1 MKEKLGSFV
10 WVAFMILLNACSS
23 GGSDVPEPTPTPN
36 PPTPVEKKIP
46 IGLNCGVSSRVSDSG
61 YENNDKVGLF
71 VVNYNDGS
79 AGSLNASG
87 NHVDNVAFTYS
98 GSKWTSG
105 TSLYWKDDRTK
116 ADFYVYYPY
125 GSVSNVT
132 AHPFSVKE
140 DQSSVASYK
149 ACEFLYGVSK
159 GVSPTEDAV
168 NVTTYHSMSCAVI
181 KLVAG
186 DGFSESDLTA
196 AEISVSL
203 NGLKTAS
210 TVNLQTGE
218 VTASGE
224 AKEVLPLKED
234 GMYKALVVPQTVS
247 ADNFIVIAI
256 DGREYKMAKEN
267 FTFVSG
273 KRHTFTVTVSKV
285 SNGVNVTIGAWD
297 EDEEDHGG
305 TAK

>member
-1 MKEKLGSFV
+1 MRKIRSSLFSFM
-10 WVAFMILLNACSS
+10 AFSVLLTACSS
-23 GGSDVPEPTPTPN
+23 GGEDVPSPTP
-36 PPTPVEKKIP
+36 PPTPVEKIIP
-46 IGLNCGVSSRVSDSG
+46 ISLNCGVSSRVLDAS
-61 YENNDKVGLF
+61 YENNDKVGLY
-71 VVNYNDGS
+71 VVNYNDDS
-79 AGSLNASG
+79 AGTLQVSG
-87 NHVDNVAFTYS
+87 NHADNVAFAFN
-98 GSKWTSG
+98 GSAWTSG
-105 TSLYWKDDRTK
+105 TSLYWKDDKTK

-125 GSVSNVT
+125 GSVTNVT

-149 ACEFLYGVSK
+149 ASEFLYGVSK
-159 GVSPTEDAV
+159 SVSPTKNAV
-168 NVTTYHSMSCAVI
+168 NVTTYHSMSCAVV

-186 DGFSESDLTA
+186 DGFSESDLT
-196 AEISVSL
+196 EGGISVSL

-247 ADNFIVIAI
+247 ADNFIVIEI

-273 KRHTFTVTVSKV
+273 KRHSFTVTVSKV